1 MGIADP
7 PDDVAEQL
15 VPVIEDSED
24 DESDLGYDNAGTP
37 LEADPVDVAEQ
48 RSEVRFGDPEPD
60 FP

>member
-1 MGIADP
+1 
-7 PDDVAEQL
+7 

-24 DESDLGYDNAGTP
+24 DVLDLGDDNAGTP

-48 RSEVRFGDPEPD
+48 RSEVRFGHPEPV